1 VIQEGH
7 EQQYRG
13 REGEWWMRKRKQDSA
28 YLERDRRTGGDYGKA
43 EFSDALADQPD
54 HRDQVVEIIQKLRE
68 AFHGNSLANDGQ
80 HRAAAFRVARLGI
93 SLIERRDVR
102 LFRMGYCPMKQLP
115 ALPCGLIL
123 EKDHWR
129 FSFLA
134 LV

>member
-1 VIQEGH
+1 
-7 EQQYRG
+7 
-13 REGEWWMRKRKQDSA
+13 MRKRKQDSA

-80 HRAAAFRVARLGI
+80 HRAVAFRVARLGI

-115 ALPCGLIL
+115 ALPRGLIL

>member
-1 VIQEGH
+1 
-7 EQQYRG
+7 
-13 REGEWWMRKRKQDSA
+13 MRKRKQDSA
-28 YLERDRRTGGDYGKA
+28 YLERDRRTGGDYSKA

-80 HRAAAFRVARLGI
+80 HRAVAFRVARLGI